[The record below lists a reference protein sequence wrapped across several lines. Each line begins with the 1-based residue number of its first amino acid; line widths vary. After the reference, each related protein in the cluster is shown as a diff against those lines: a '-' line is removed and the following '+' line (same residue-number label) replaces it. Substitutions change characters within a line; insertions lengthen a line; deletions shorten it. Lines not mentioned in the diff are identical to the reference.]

1 MILGQQYNSWML
13 WYLLATVYG
22 FALLWIMYH
31 FLWKAQWISGTML
44 LLFLLGAWIDDLAC
58 GGSTGLIWKL
68 VTKARDI
75 IGEERI
81 FSGGIYLYLG
91 ILLAS
96 QKRRSSLVWCGV
108 IFVTGFVGE
117 MLILGMAG
125 NICLL
130 LVSTA
135 LFSLILSIQLK
146 DRPCYGVMCHMSTM
160 IYFTHLMVWEVFL
173 HPCLRH
179 ENRGASAF

>member
-1 MILGQQYNSWML
+1 M
-13 WYLLATVYG
+13 
-22 FALLWIMYH
+22 
-31 FLWKAQWISGTML
+31 
-44 LLFLLGAWIDDLAC
+44 
-58 GGSTGLIWKL
+58 IWKL

-160 IYFTHLMVWEVFL
+160 IYFTHLMVWEVFYTL
-173 HPCLRH
+173 AYGTKTEGLLPFSVTLGLCVILALGIVAY
-179 ENRGASAF
+179 EKNGKFLPVF